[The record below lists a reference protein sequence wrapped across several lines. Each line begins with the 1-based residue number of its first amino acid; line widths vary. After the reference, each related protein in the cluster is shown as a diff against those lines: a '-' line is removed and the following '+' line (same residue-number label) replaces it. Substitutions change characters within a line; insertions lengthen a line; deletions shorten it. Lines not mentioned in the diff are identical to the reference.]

1 MHVERMMELDNH
13 HLVNILPITEVD
25 KSHQM
30 LKLRD
35 EILMANRCLRSL
47 ELYPHKIYIHERET
61 VTL

>member
-47 ELYPHKIYIHERET
+47 ELYPHKIYIH
-61 VTL
+61 